1 MKVRTIK
8 RLLGS
13 LASLE
18 MLTDNSRQ
26 ASCVGPRN
34 LKLSKF
40 DIIRWVFEYL
50 QVPTSV
56 ASVKTAC
63 VINIPRIDD
72 CLNAQTCALKR
83 KSSKIYGSAN
93 YFSLNYYGSLYFAIL
108 Q

>member
-1 MKVRTIK
+1 MKVRIIK

-13 LASLE
+13 LASSE
-18 MLTDNSRQ
+18 MLTDSSRQ

-34 LKLSKF
+34 LKLLKL
-40 DIIRWVFEYL
+40 DIIRWIFEYL
-50 QVPTSV
+50 RIPTSV
-56 ASVKTAC
+56 ASVITAC

-83 KSSKIYGSAN
+83 KSSKIYGFAN
-93 YFSLNYYGSLYFAIL
+93 YFSSNYYGSLYFAIL

>member
-18 MLTDNSRQ
+18 MLTDNRRQ
-26 ASCVGPRN
+26 ASCVEPRN
-34 LKLSKF
+34 LKLSKL
-40 DIIRWVFEYL
+40 DIICWVFEYL
-50 QVPTSV
+50 QVPTSL
-56 ASVKTAC
+56 ASVRRAC

-72 CLNAQTCALKR
+72 CLYAETCAFKR
-83 KSSKIYGSAN
+83 KSNKIYR
-93 YFSLNYYGSLYFAIL
+93 SLYFAIL